1 MPPGLRLKGF
11 PSLHSAAGE
20 DPAPED
26 GDQVDF
32 LGNVK
37 LTCLIHLTV
46 SSSASLL
53 QRTVM
58 MMEVK
63 RF

>member
-1 MPPGLRLKGF
+1 MPAGLRLKGF

-20 DPAPED
+20 DPAPGD

-37 LTCLIHLTV
+37 LTCLIHL
-46 SSSASLL
+46 SLFFSKFAS
-53 QRTVM
+53 
-58 MMEVK
+58 K
-63 RF
+63 NGNDDGS